1 MVTTSLDI
9 AAWLVSHHDAETR
22 LTNLSLNK
30 LCFYA
35 QVESLRNAHKTL
47 FDDPIEAW
55 RYGPVCPGVYR
66 AYKRYG
72 RNAIPAPATPVPD
85 LAPDKARIM
94 ENTWK
99 DYGWLSAYDLVR
111 LSHRGDG
118 AWSKAWAQGRDTMIT
133 PDLILESSD
142 IKGFD
147 PRRTFAASVKRVE
160 NRYGNTLRLL
170 EDS

>member
-35 QVESLRNAHKTL
+35 HVESLRNAHKTL

-72 RNAIPAPATPVPD
+72 RNAIPAPATPAPRSGSRRGQD
-85 LAPDKARIM
+85 HGEYMEGLRLA
-94 ENTWK
+94 
-99 DYGWLSAYDLVR
+99 VR
-111 LSHRGDG
+111 L
-118 AWSKAWAQGRDTMIT
+118 
-133 PDLILESSD
+133 
-142 IKGFD
+142 
-147 PRRTFAASVKRVE
+147 
-160 NRYGNTLRLL
+160 
-170 EDS
+170 